1 MRAGLVCIKPFMHI
15 MSNELTSARRTRREH
30 TDEFKRSLVDR
41 SLLPG
46 ASVSSI
52 ALEAG
57 INANLL
63 FAWRRQL
70 LRSTAASV
78 PAVASVLLP
87 VTVERTEQ
95 PAAAAPSL
103 PSRSSSG
110 SIEIELAGA
119 RVRVRGHV
127 AAEDLRSVLQALR
140 SLT

>member
-1 MRAGLVCIKPFMHI
+1 MHI
-15 MSNELTSARRTRREH
+15 MSNELPSARRTRREH
-30 TDEFKRSLVDR
+30 TAAFKRDLVDR
-41 SLLPG
+41 SLVAG

-70 LRSTAASV
+70 LRSMAQSASP
-78 PAVASVLLP
+78 PALSTVLLP

-95 PAAAAPSL
+95 PTAAPPSS
-103 PSRSSSG
+103 PSRTNSG
-110 SIEIELAGA
+110 SIEIELGGA
-119 RVRVRGHV
+119 RVRVRGHI

-140 SLT
+140 SLA